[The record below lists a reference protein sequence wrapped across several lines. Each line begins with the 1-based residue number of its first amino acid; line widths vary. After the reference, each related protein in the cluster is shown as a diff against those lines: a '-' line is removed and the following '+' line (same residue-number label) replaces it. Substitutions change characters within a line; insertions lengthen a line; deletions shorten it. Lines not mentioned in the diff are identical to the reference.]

1 MARKDIKAFD
11 FTSEQSRTAAAEN
24 GRKGGIASGQA
35 RRQKKTLSELAKMI
49 AENPAPAAAKK
60 KLAKMGISDE
70 DANNNACIAAAVYDK
85 AIKGNM
91 QAVDK
96 WEELTAASKNDDEKY
111 YLPGRVLGK
120 AFVDINR
127 QIKPNI
133 EYVFEG
139 GRGGLKS
146 SFVAFKIVEL
156 IKNNP
161 QMHACI
167 TRQVAG
173 TLKDSVYA
181 NMKWAINELGLM
193 EEFEC
198 KVSPLEIKYIKTGQ
212 TIYFRGLDDETKLK
226 SIKPEFGYIGIL
238 WKEEKDQM
246 KGDAQER
253 SVNQSVLRGGDE
265 SYDFSSY
272 NPPKSKSNWVNR
284 IKLIPNPKRVIHH
297 SSYLE
302 APAEWLGQK
311 FIDDAAHLKEINPEA
326 YEHEYLGVPNGD
338 GGNVF
343 EYLEIRDITDEEISH
358 MDRIFAGVDYGWYP
372 DQFCYLRTYY
382 DSAREKIYLIDEL
395 YVNKWSNSKTA
406 DWIKKKG
413 YDDYTMICDS
423 AEPKSVN
430 DFRDAGLPARGA
442 IKGPGS
448 IEYGF
453 KFLQTKTLVIDPKRT
468 PNAYK
473 EITEYEYDRDKEGNP
488 YAELSAQDKANKGKQ
503 YEKEQRQRTYER
515 RIRKTKREVF
525 GLQTGVDNAPNEKA
539 KFALQQDL
547 DRKSYLLQKQN
558 AAYKDYCKQN
568 DLRELQDR
576 LMIAKWNRQNAA
588 KARGAAKR
596 YKTAKGID

>member
-1 MARKDIKAFD
+1 MANEKNLIPN
-11 FTSEQSRTAAAEN
+11 SERTPSEL
-24 GRKGGIASGQA
+24 REITKKGGIKSGEV

-49 AENPAPAAAKK
+49 AENPAPTAAKK
-60 KLAKMGISDE
+60 KLTKMGISDE
-70 DANNNACIAAAVYDK
+70 DANNNACIVAAVYDK

-96 WEELTAASKNDDEKY
+96 WEQLVAVSKSDESKYELPA
-111 YLPGRVLGK
+111 RVLGK

-198 KVSPLEIKYIKTGQ
+198 KVSPLEIKYKTGQ

-343 EYLEIRDITDEEISH
+343 EYLEIRDITDEEINR

-372 DQFCYLRTYY
+372 DAFCYLRTYY

-453 KFLQTKTLVIDPKRT
+453 KFLQTKILVIDPRRT

-473 EITEYEYDRDKEGNP
+473 EITEYEYDRDKEGNVISGYP
-488 YAELSAQDKANKGKQ
+488 DGNDHAISALRYAYEPLFNRRGYSA
-503 YEKEQRQRTYER
+503 
-515 RIRKTKREVF
+515 
-525 GLQTGVDNAPNEKA
+525 
-539 KFALQQDL
+539 
-547 DRKSYLLQKQN
+547 
-558 AAYKDYCKQN
+558 
-568 DLRELQDR
+568 
-576 LMIAKWNRQNAA
+576 
-588 KARGAAKR
+588 
-596 YKTAKGID
+596 

>member
-1 MARKDIKAFD
+1 MANEENLKPFNNR
-11 FTSEQSRTAAAEN
+11 TESEQREIAQ
-24 GRKGGIASGQA
+24 KGGIASGQS

-49 AENPAPAAAKK
+49 AENPAPTAAKK
-60 KLAKMGISDE
+60 KLTKMGISDD
-70 DANNNACIAAAVYDK
+70 DANNNACIVAAVYDK

-96 WEELTAASKNDDEKY
+96 WEQLVAVSKSDESKYELPA
-111 YLPGRVLGK
+111 RVLGK

-284 IKLIPNPKRVIHH
+284 IKLVPNPKRVIHH

-358 MDRIFAGVDYGWYP
+358 MDRIFTGVDFGWYP

-406 DWIKKKG
+406 EWIKKKG

-453 KFLQTKTLVIDPKRT
+453 KFLQTKTIVIDPKRT

-473 EITEYEYDRDKEGNP
+473 EITEYEYDRDKEGNVISGYP
-488 YAELSAQDKANKGKQ
+488 DGNDHAISALRYAYEPLFNRRGYSA
-503 YEKEQRQRTYER
+503 
-515 RIRKTKREVF
+515 
-525 GLQTGVDNAPNEKA
+525 
-539 KFALQQDL
+539 
-547 DRKSYLLQKQN
+547 
-558 AAYKDYCKQN
+558 
-568 DLRELQDR
+568 
-576 LMIAKWNRQNAA
+576 
-588 KARGAAKR
+588 
-596 YKTAKGID
+596 

>member
-1 MARKDIKAFD
+1 MAN
-11 FTSEQSRTAAAEN
+11 EEN
-24 GRKGGIASGQA
+24 LKPFSKSKREESVKNGQKGGIASGQA

-49 AENPAPAAAKK
+49 AENPAPTAAKK
-60 KLAKMGISDE
+60 KLTKMGISDE
-70 DANNNACIAAAVYDK
+70 DANNNACIVAAVYDK

-96 WEELTAASKNDDEKY
+96 WEQLVAVSKSDENKYELPA
-111 YLPGRVLGK
+111 RVLGK

-284 IKLIPNPKRVIHH
+284 IKLVPNPKRVIHH

-343 EYLEIRDITDEEISH
+343 EYLEIRDVTDEEISR

-372 DQFCYLRTYY
+372 DAFCYLRTYY

-413 YDDYTMICDS
+413 YDDYIMICDS

-442 IKGPGS
+442 VKGPGS

-473 EITEYEYDRDKEGNP
+473 EITEYEYDRDKEGNVISGYP
-488 YAELSAQDKANKGKQ
+488 DGNDHAISALRYAYEPLFNRRGYSA
-503 YEKEQRQRTYER
+503 
-515 RIRKTKREVF
+515 
-525 GLQTGVDNAPNEKA
+525 
-539 KFALQQDL
+539 
-547 DRKSYLLQKQN
+547 
-558 AAYKDYCKQN
+558 
-568 DLRELQDR
+568 
-576 LMIAKWNRQNAA
+576 
-588 KARGAAKR
+588 
-596 YKTAKGID
+596 

>member
-1 MARKDIKAFD
+1 MANEENLKPFNNR
-11 FTSEQSRTAAAEN
+11 TESEQREIAQ
-24 GRKGGIASGQA
+24 KGGIASGQS
-35 RRQKKTLSELAKMI
+35 RRQKKTLSELAKII
-49 AENPAPAAAKK
+49 AENPAPTAAKK
-60 KLAKMGISDE
+60 KLTKIGISDE
-70 DANNNACIAAAVYDK
+70 DANNNACIVAAVYDK

-96 WEELTAASKNDDEKY
+96 WEQLVAVSKSDESKYELPA
-111 YLPGRVLGK
+111 RVLGK

-284 IKLIPNPKRVIHH
+284 IKLVPNPKRVIHH

-343 EYLEIRDITDEEISH
+343 EYLEIRDITDEEISR

-372 DQFCYLRTYY
+372 DAFCYLRTYY

-453 KFLQTKTLVIDPKRT
+453 KFLQTKTIVIDPKRT

-473 EITEYEYDRDKEGNP
+473 EITEYEYDRDKEGNVISGYP
-488 YAELSAQDKANKGKQ
+488 DGNDHAISALRYAYEPLFNRRGNSA
-503 YEKEQRQRTYER
+503 
-515 RIRKTKREVF
+515 
-525 GLQTGVDNAPNEKA
+525 
-539 KFALQQDL
+539 
-547 DRKSYLLQKQN
+547 
-558 AAYKDYCKQN
+558 
-568 DLRELQDR
+568 
-576 LMIAKWNRQNAA
+576 
-588 KARGAAKR
+588 
-596 YKTAKGID
+596 

>member
-1 MARKDIKAFD
+1 MANEKNLRPGSMQSK
-11 FTSEQSRTAAAEN
+11 SEVREN

-35 RRQKKTLSELAKMI
+35 RRRKKTLSELAKMI
-49 AENPAPAAAKK
+49 ADNPAPDSTRT

-70 DANNNACIAAAVYDK
+70 DANNNAVVAASIYAK

-96 WEELTAASKNDDEKY
+96 WEQLVAVSKSDESKYELPA
-111 YLPGRVLGK
+111 RVLGK

-284 IKLIPNPKRVIHH
+284 IKLVPNPKRVIHH

-358 MDRIFAGVDYGWYP
+358 MDRIFAGVDFGWYP

-406 DWIKKKG
+406 EWIKKKG

-453 KFLQTKTLVIDPKRT
+453 KFLQTKTIVIDPKRT

-473 EITEYEYDRDKEGNP
+473 EITEYEYDRDKEGNVISGYP
-488 YAELSAQDKANKGKQ
+488 DGNDHAISALRYAYEPLFNRRGNSA
-503 YEKEQRQRTYER
+503 
-515 RIRKTKREVF
+515 
-525 GLQTGVDNAPNEKA
+525 
-539 KFALQQDL
+539 
-547 DRKSYLLQKQN
+547 
-558 AAYKDYCKQN
+558 
-568 DLRELQDR
+568 
-576 LMIAKWNRQNAA
+576 
-588 KARGAAKR
+588 
-596 YKTAKGID
+596 

>member
-1 MARKDIKAFD
+1 MANEQNLIPTNRRSK
-11 FTSEQSRTAAAEN
+11 SEVREN
-24 GRKGGIASGQA
+24 ARKGGIKSGQV

-49 AENPAPAAAKK
+49 AENPAPAQAKK
-60 KLAKMGISDE
+60 SLAKLGIDDE
-70 DANNNACIAAAVYDK
+70 NASNNARIVASVYSKAIEGNMMAVEKWEQLVADKKADTAVY
-85 AIKGNM
+85 
-91 QAVDK
+91 
-96 WEELTAASKNDDEKY
+96 ELPA
-111 YLPGRVLGK
+111 RVLGK

-127 QIKPNI
+127 KIEPNI

-146 SFVAFKIVEL
+146 SYVAFKIVEIL
-156 IKNNP
+156 KNNP

-193 EEFEC
+193 EEFEF
-198 KVSPLEIKYIKTGQ
+198 KVSPLEIKYVKTGQ

-253 SVNQSVLRGGDE
+253 SVNQSVLRGGDI

-284 IKLIPNPKRVIHH
+284 IKLVPNPKRVIHH
-297 SSYLE
+297 SCYTD
-302 APAEWLGQK
+302 APPEWLGKK
-311 FIDDAAHLKEINPEA
+311 FIDDAEHLKEVNPEA
-326 YEHEYLGVPNGD
+326 YEHEYLGIPNGD

-343 EYLEIRDITDEEISH
+343 EYLEIRDITDEEISR
-358 MDRIFAGVDYGWYP
+358 MDRIYPGVDFGWYP
-372 DQFCYLRTYY
+372 DQYCYLRTYY

-395 YVNKWSNSKTA
+395 YVNKWSNEKTA
-406 DWIKKKG
+406 KWIKEKG
-413 YDDYTMICDS
+413 YDDYTIICDS

-430 DFRDAGLPARGA
+430 DYRDAGLPARGA

-453 KFLQTKTLVIDPKRT
+453 KFLQTRTLVIDPKRT
-468 PNAYK
+468 PHAYK
-473 EITEYEYDRDKEGNP
+473 EITEYEYDRDKDGNVISGYP
-488 YAELSAQDKANKGKQ
+488 DGNDHAISALRYAYEPLFNRRGYSA
-503 YEKEQRQRTYER
+503 
-515 RIRKTKREVF
+515 
-525 GLQTGVDNAPNEKA
+525 
-539 KFALQQDL
+539 
-547 DRKSYLLQKQN
+547 
-558 AAYKDYCKQN
+558 
-568 DLRELQDR
+568 
-576 LMIAKWNRQNAA
+576 
-588 KARGAAKR
+588 
-596 YKTAKGID
+596 

>member
-1 MARKDIKAFD
+1 MANEKNLRPGSMQSK
-11 FTSEQSRTAAAEN
+11 SEVREN

-35 RRQKKTLSELAKMI
+35 RRRKKTLSELAKMI
-49 AENPAPAAAKK
+49 ADNPAPDNTRA

-70 DANNNACIAAAVYDK
+70 DANNNAVVAASIYAK

-96 WEELTAASKNDDEKY
+96 WEQLVAVSKSDESKYELPA
-111 YLPGRVLGK
+111 RVIGK

-284 IKLIPNPKRVIHH
+284 IKLVHNPKRVIHH

-343 EYLEIRDITDEEISH
+343 EYLEIRDITDEEISR
-358 MDRIFAGVDYGWYP
+358 MDRIFAGVDFGWYP
-372 DQFCYLRTYY
+372 DAFCYLRTYY

-473 EITEYEYDRDKEGNP
+473 EITEYEYDRDKEGNVISGYP
-488 YAELSAQDKANKGKQ
+488 DGNDHAISALRYAYEPLFNRRGHSA
-503 YEKEQRQRTYER
+503 
-515 RIRKTKREVF
+515 
-525 GLQTGVDNAPNEKA
+525 
-539 KFALQQDL
+539 
-547 DRKSYLLQKQN
+547 
-558 AAYKDYCKQN
+558 
-568 DLRELQDR
+568 
-576 LMIAKWNRQNAA
+576 
-588 KARGAAKR
+588 
-596 YKTAKGID
+596 

>member
-1 MARKDIKAFD
+1 MANDQNLNNGVATQFR
-11 FTSEQSRTAAAEN
+11 TGEEQARIAK
-24 GRKGGIASGQA
+24 KGGIASGQA
-35 RRQKKTLSELAKMI
+35 RRRKKTLSELAKMI
-49 AENPAPAAAKK
+49 AENPAPTAAKK
-60 KLAKMGISDE
+60 ELAKMGIADE
-70 DANNNACIAAAVYDK
+70 DANNMAVVANSLYK
-85 AIKGNM
+85 K
-91 QAVDK
+91 AVDGNIQAIEK
-96 WEELTAASKNDDEKY
+96 WEQLTAASKDDDEEY
-111 YLPGRVLGK
+111 ELPARVLGK

-181 NMKWAINELGLM
+181 NIKWAINELGLM

-272 NPPKSKSNWVNR
+272 NPPKSKSNWVNK
-284 IKLIPNPKRVIHH
+284 IKLKPNPKRVIHR

-343 EYLEIRDITDEEISH
+343 EYLEIRDITDEEIGH

-372 DQFCYLRTYY
+372 DAFCYLRTYY

-453 KFLQTKTLVIDPKRT
+453 KFLQTKTIVIDPKRT

-473 EITEYEYDRDKEGNP
+473 EITEYEYDRDKEGNVISGYP
-488 YAELSAQDKANKGKQ
+488 DGNDHAISALRYAYEPLFNRRGYSA
-503 YEKEQRQRTYER
+503 
-515 RIRKTKREVF
+515 
-525 GLQTGVDNAPNEKA
+525 
-539 KFALQQDL
+539 
-547 DRKSYLLQKQN
+547 
-558 AAYKDYCKQN
+558 
-568 DLRELQDR
+568 
-576 LMIAKWNRQNAA
+576 
-588 KARGAAKR
+588 
-596 YKTAKGID
+596 

>member
-1 MARKDIKAFD
+1 MANEENLTP
-11 FTSEQSRTAAAEN
+11 FTSDQSREEAVKN
-24 GRKGGIASGQA
+24 GQKGGIASGQA

-49 AENPAPAAAKK
+49 AENPAPTAAKK
-60 KLAKMGISDE
+60 KLTKMGISDE
-70 DANNNACIAAAVYDK
+70 DANNNACIVAAVYDK
-85 AIKGNM
+85 AVKGNM

-96 WEELTAASKNDDEKY
+96 WEQLTAVSNDDDKKY
-111 YLPGRVLGK
+111 ELPARVLGK

-284 IKLIPNPKRVIHH
+284 IKLVPNPKRVIHH

-311 FIDDAAHLKEINPEA
+311 FLNDAEHLKEINPEA

-343 EYLEIRDITDEEISH
+343 EYLEIRNITDEEISR

-473 EITEYEYDRDKEGNP
+473 EITEYEYDRDKEGNVISGYP
-488 YAELSAQDKANKGKQ
+488 DGNDHAISALRYAYEPLFNRRGNSA
-503 YEKEQRQRTYER
+503 
-515 RIRKTKREVF
+515 
-525 GLQTGVDNAPNEKA
+525 
-539 KFALQQDL
+539 
-547 DRKSYLLQKQN
+547 
-558 AAYKDYCKQN
+558 
-568 DLRELQDR
+568 
-576 LMIAKWNRQNAA
+576 
-588 KARGAAKR
+588 
-596 YKTAKGID
+596 

>member
-1 MARKDIKAFD
+1 MANDQNLNNGVATQFR
-11 FTSEQSRTAAAEN
+11 SGEEAARN
-24 GRKGGIASGQA
+24 GKKGGIASGYS
-35 RRQKKTLSELAKMI
+35 RRQKKALSDYVKII
-49 AENPAPAAAKK
+49 AESPASSTAKK
-60 KLAKMGISDE
+60 KLAKMGIADE
-70 DANNNACIAAAVYDK
+70 DANNMAVVATSLYKKAADGNIQ
-85 AIKGNM
+85 AIE
-91 QAVDK
+91 K
-96 WEELTAASKNDDEKY
+96 WEQLTAVSKDDDEKY
-111 YLPGRVLGK
+111 ELPARVLGK

-161 QMHACI
+161 QMHVCI

-284 IKLIPNPKRVIHH
+284 IKLVPNPKRVIHH

-372 DQFCYLRTYY
+372 DAFCYLRTYY

-473 EITEYEYDRDKEGNP
+473 EITEYEYDRDKEGNVISGYP
-488 YAELSAQDKANKGKQ
+488 DGNDHAISALRYAYEPLFNRRGYSA
-503 YEKEQRQRTYER
+503 
-515 RIRKTKREVF
+515 
-525 GLQTGVDNAPNEKA
+525 
-539 KFALQQDL
+539 
-547 DRKSYLLQKQN
+547 
-558 AAYKDYCKQN
+558 
-568 DLRELQDR
+568 
-576 LMIAKWNRQNAA
+576 
-588 KARGAAKR
+588 
-596 YKTAKGID
+596 

>member
-1 MARKDIKAFD
+1 MANEENLKPFKPGRS
-11 FTSEQSRTAAAEN
+11 SEEAAKN
-24 GRKGGIASGQA
+24 GQKGGIASGQS

-49 AENPAPAAAKK
+49 AENPAPTAAKK
-60 KLAKMGISDE
+60 KLTKMGISDE
-70 DANNNACIAAAVYDK
+70 DANNNACIVAAVYNK

-96 WEELTAASKNDDEKY
+96 WEQLVAVSKSDESKYELPA
-111 YLPGRVLGK
+111 RVLGK

-146 SFVAFKIVEL
+146 SFVAFKIIEL

-193 EEFEC
+193 EEFEY

-284 IKLIPNPKRVIHH
+284 IKLMPNPKRVIHH

-372 DQFCYLRTYY
+372 DAFCYLRTYY

-453 KFLQTKTLVIDPKRT
+453 KFLQTKTLVIDPRRT

-473 EITEYEYDRDKEGNP
+473 EITEYEYDRDKEGNVISGYP
-488 YAELSAQDKANKGKQ
+488 DGNDHAISALRYAYEPLFNRRGYSA
-503 YEKEQRQRTYER
+503 
-515 RIRKTKREVF
+515 
-525 GLQTGVDNAPNEKA
+525 
-539 KFALQQDL
+539 
-547 DRKSYLLQKQN
+547 
-558 AAYKDYCKQN
+558 
-568 DLRELQDR
+568 
-576 LMIAKWNRQNAA
+576 
-588 KARGAAKR
+588 
-596 YKTAKGID
+596 

>member
-1 MARKDIKAFD
+1 MANDQNLNNGVTTQFR
-11 FTSEQSRTAAAEN
+11 TGEEQARIAK
-24 GRKGGIASGQA
+24 KGGIASGQA

-49 AENPAPAAAKK
+49 AENPAPTAAKK
-60 KLAKMGISDE
+60 KLTKMGISDE
-70 DANNNACIAAAVYDK
+70 DANNNACIVAAVYDK

-96 WEELTAASKNDDEKY
+96 WEQLVAVSKSDESKYELPA
-111 YLPGRVLGK
+111 RVLGK

-284 IKLIPNPKRVIHH
+284 IKLMPNPKRVIHH

-358 MDRIFAGVDYGWYP
+358 MDRIFPGVDYGWYP
-372 DQFCYLRTYY
+372 DAFCYLRTYY

-453 KFLQTKTLVIDPKRT
+453 KFLQTKTIVIDPKRT

-473 EITEYEYDRDKEGNP
+473 EITEYEYDRDKEGNVISGYP
-488 YAELSAQDKANKGKQ
+488 DGNDHAISALRYAYEPLFNRRGHSA
-503 YEKEQRQRTYER
+503 
-515 RIRKTKREVF
+515 
-525 GLQTGVDNAPNEKA
+525 
-539 KFALQQDL
+539 
-547 DRKSYLLQKQN
+547 
-558 AAYKDYCKQN
+558 
-568 DLRELQDR
+568 
-576 LMIAKWNRQNAA
+576 
-588 KARGAAKR
+588 
-596 YKTAKGID
+596 

>member
-1 MARKDIKAFD
+1 MANEENLKPFKPGRS
-11 FTSEQSRTAAAEN
+11 SEEAAKN
-24 GRKGGIASGQA
+24 GQKGGIASGQS

-49 AENPAPAAAKK
+49 AENPAPTAAKK
-60 KLAKMGISDE
+60 KLTKMGISDE
-70 DANNNACIAAAVYDK
+70 DANNNACIVAAVYNK

-96 WEELTAASKNDDEKY
+96 WEQLVAVSKSDESKYELPA
-111 YLPGRVLGK
+111 RVLGK

-272 NPPKSKSNWVNR
+272 NPPTSKSNWVNR
-284 IKLIPNPKRVIHH
+284 IKLMPNPKRVIHH

-372 DQFCYLRTYY
+372 DAFCYLRTYY

-453 KFLQTKTLVIDPKRT
+453 KFLQTKTIVIDPKRT

-473 EITEYEYDRDKEGNP
+473 EITEYEYDRDKEGNVISGYP
-488 YAELSAQDKANKGKQ
+488 DGNDHAISALRYAYEPLFNRRGYSA
-503 YEKEQRQRTYER
+503 
-515 RIRKTKREVF
+515 
-525 GLQTGVDNAPNEKA
+525 
-539 KFALQQDL
+539 
-547 DRKSYLLQKQN
+547 
-558 AAYKDYCKQN
+558 
-568 DLRELQDR
+568 
-576 LMIAKWNRQNAA
+576 
-588 KARGAAKR
+588 
-596 YKTAKGID
+596 

>member
-1 MARKDIKAFD
+1 MANDQNLNNGVATQFRAGE
-11 FTSEQSRTAAAEN
+11 EQARIAK
-24 GRKGGIASGQA
+24 KGGIASGQA

-49 AENPAPAAAKK
+49 AENPAPTAAKK
-60 KLAKMGISDE
+60 KLTKMGISDE
-70 DANNNACIAAAVYDK
+70 DANNNACIVAAVYDK

-96 WEELTAASKNDDEKY
+96 WEQLVAVSKSDESKYELPA
-111 YLPGRVLGK
+111 RVLGK

-343 EYLEIRDITDEEISH
+343 EYLEIRDITDEEISR

-372 DQFCYLRTYY
+372 DAFCYLRTYY

-473 EITEYEYDRDKEGNP
+473 EITEYEYDRDKEGNVISGYP
-488 YAELSAQDKANKGKQ
+488 DGNDHAISALRYAYEPLFNRRGYSA
-503 YEKEQRQRTYER
+503 
-515 RIRKTKREVF
+515 
-525 GLQTGVDNAPNEKA
+525 
-539 KFALQQDL
+539 
-547 DRKSYLLQKQN
+547 
-558 AAYKDYCKQN
+558 
-568 DLRELQDR
+568 
-576 LMIAKWNRQNAA
+576 
-588 KARGAAKR
+588 
-596 YKTAKGID
+596 

>member
-1 MARKDIKAFD
+1 MANEQNLRP
-11 FTSEQSRTAAAEN
+11 SEYKLSQEEAK
-24 GRKGGIASGQA
+24 KGGINSGIA
-35 RRQKKTLSELAKMI
+35 RRNKKTMAQLAELMLNSKLDEQSKKRVQKMCGDV
-49 AENPAPAAAKK
+49 
-60 KLAKMGISDE
+60 MDE
-70 DANNNACIAAAVYDK
+70 DATVASMIMAGQIQSAM
-85 AIKGNM
+85 KGNTK
-91 QAVDK
+91 AFVALT
-96 WEELTAASKNDDEKY
+96 ELSDRANVGGKDDRY
-111 YLPGRVLGK
+111 RLPAEVIGK

-161 QMHACI
+161 QMHACV

-181 NMKWAINELGLM
+181 QMKWAINELGLM

-284 IKLIPNPKRVIHH
+284 IKLVPNPKRVIHH

-311 FIDDAAHLKEINPEA
+311 FIDDAEHLKEINPEA
-326 YEHEYLGVPNGD
+326 YEHEYLGIPNGD

-372 DQFCYLRTYY
+372 DAFCYLRTYY
-382 DSAREKIYLIDEL
+382 DSAREKIYLLDEL
-395 YVNKWSNSKTA
+395 YVNKWSNAKTA
-406 DWIKKKG
+406 EWIKKKG
-413 YDDYTMICDS
+413 YDDYTMVCDS

-453 KFLQTKTLVIDPKRT
+453 KFLQTKTIVIDPKRT

-473 EITEYEYDRDKEGNP
+473 EITEYEYDRDKEGNVISGYP
-488 YAELSAQDKANKGKQ
+488 DGNDHAISALRYAYEPLFNRRGYSA
-503 YEKEQRQRTYER
+503 
-515 RIRKTKREVF
+515 
-525 GLQTGVDNAPNEKA
+525 
-539 KFALQQDL
+539 
-547 DRKSYLLQKQN
+547 
-558 AAYKDYCKQN
+558 
-568 DLRELQDR
+568 
-576 LMIAKWNRQNAA
+576 
-588 KARGAAKR
+588 
-596 YKTAKGID
+596 

>member
-1 MARKDIKAFD
+1 MANDQNLNNRAATQFRAGE
-11 FTSEQSRTAAAEN
+11 EQVRIAK
-24 GRKGGIASGQA
+24 KGGIASGQA

-49 AENPAPAAAKK
+49 AENPAPTAAKK
-60 KLAKMGISDE
+60 KLTKMGISDE
-70 DANNNACIAAAVYDK
+70 DANNNACIVAAVYDK

-96 WEELTAASKNDDEKY
+96 WEQLVAVSKSDESKYELPA
-111 YLPGRVLGK
+111 RVLGK

-146 SFVAFKIVEL
+146 SFVAFKIIEL

-343 EYLEIRDITDEEISH
+343 EYLEIRDITDEEISR

-372 DQFCYLRTYY
+372 DAFCYLRTYY

-473 EITEYEYDRDKEGNP
+473 EITEYEYDRDKEGNVISGYP
-488 YAELSAQDKANKGKQ
+488 DGNDHAISALRYAYEPLFNRRGYSA
-503 YEKEQRQRTYER
+503 
-515 RIRKTKREVF
+515 
-525 GLQTGVDNAPNEKA
+525 
-539 KFALQQDL
+539 
-547 DRKSYLLQKQN
+547 
-558 AAYKDYCKQN
+558 
-568 DLRELQDR
+568 
-576 LMIAKWNRQNAA
+576 
-588 KARGAAKR
+588 
-596 YKTAKGID
+596 

>member
-1 MARKDIKAFD
+1 MANEKNLIPN
-11 FTSEQSRTAAAEN
+11 SERTPSEL
-24 GRKGGIASGQA
+24 REITKKGGIKSGEV

-49 AENPAPAAAKK
+49 AENPAPNAAKK
-60 KLAKMGISDE
+60 KLTKMGISDE
-70 DANNNACIAAAVYDK
+70 DANNNACIVAAVYDK

-96 WEELTAASKNDDEKY
+96 WEQLVAVSKSDESKYELPA
-111 YLPGRVLGK
+111 RVLGK

-284 IKLIPNPKRVIHH
+284 IKLVPNPKRVIHH

-343 EYLEIRDITDEEISH
+343 EYLEIRDIADEEISR

-372 DQFCYLRTYY
+372 DAFCYLRTYY

-453 KFLQTKTLVIDPKRT
+453 KFLQTKTIVIDPKRT

-473 EITEYEYDRDKEGNP
+473 EITEYEYDRDKEGNVISGYP
-488 YAELSAQDKANKGKQ
+488 DGDDHAISALRYAYEPLFNRRGYSA
-503 YEKEQRQRTYER
+503 
-515 RIRKTKREVF
+515 
-525 GLQTGVDNAPNEKA
+525 
-539 KFALQQDL
+539 
-547 DRKSYLLQKQN
+547 
-558 AAYKDYCKQN
+558 
-568 DLRELQDR
+568 
-576 LMIAKWNRQNAA
+576 
-588 KARGAAKR
+588 
-596 YKTAKGID
+596 